1 MGRGFMRCA
10 HGRIPLPAPATLEIT
25 QGLEIV
31 DSGLQR
37 ELVTPTGAAF
47 IKAWGSRV
55 GPMPSMTVEGV
66 GWGAGDADFPD
77 RPNMLRLVLGVRE
90 SQTPDCEV
98 IEANIDD
105 MSPEVAGY
113 LLECVFSAGALDA
126 WFTPI
131 QMKKNRPGMTVSVLT
146 EVRGRQRIEQ
156 VLLTESSAIGVR
168 RRP

>member
-1 MGRGFMRCA
+1 
-10 HGRIPLPAPATLEIT
+10 
-25 QGLEIV
+25 
-31 DSGLQR
+31 
-37 ELVTPTGAAF
+37 
-47 IKAWGSRV
+47 
-55 GPMPSMTVEGV
+55 
-66 GWGAGDADFPD
+66 
-77 RPNMLRLVLGVRE
+77 
-90 SQTPDCEV
+90 
-98 IEANIDD
+98 

-168 RRP
+168 RRAVERTTLDREILSVDTPWGPVAVKVATHGGQIVNVAPEYDACVEVARTTGVPLKVVFQHAIAAYYDDEDLDGPL